1 MSALFEAFGVEW
13 HLLLIQAVNFAILV
27 AGLTYFLYRPV
38 MKIVAERERVVA
50 KGVEDAEA
58 AAIALR
64 DADAVAKTR
73 KDTAEVESQEL
84 VERARQSALEQK
96 ARIAKEAE
104 ERAAKIAE
112 DAELRAKETAAK
124 SLRDSEQEIA
134 RLAILA
140 AGKAVVEK

>member
-1 MSALFEAFGVEW
+1 MSALFGAFGVEW

-38 MKIVAERERVVA
+38 MNIVAERQRVVA

-58 AAIALR
+58 AATALR
-64 DADAVAKTR
+64 EADNVAKAR
-73 KDTAEVESQEL
+73 KDAAETESQEL

>member
-27 AGLTYFLYRPV
+27 AALTYFLYKPV
-38 MKIVAERERVVA
+38 LKIVRERQQMVV

-58 AAIALR
+58 AARALR
-64 DADAVAKTR
+64 EADSAAKAKT
-73 KDTAEVESQEL
+73 DAAEIASQEL
-84 VERARQSALEQK
+84 VNRARQSALDEK

-104 ERAAKIAE
+104 DRAAKIAE

-124 SLRDSEQEIA
+124 ALRESEQEIA

-140 AGKAVVEK
+140 AGKALAKE